1 MRGMR
6 KLYFLFLA
14 LPCFAAAQYNNG
26 YDVVRLA
33 KTVKFISFER
43 SADGTVLDIRAQDNT
58 GKVYA
63 FVVPDLHQYLT
74 EQDVVSPVSWC
85 VIVSSRLNVV
95 GVNHI
100 GECTRE
106 ELSRGNS
113 NYFIGTDE
121 MKRSLSQ
128 QK

>member
-1 MRGMR
+1 MR

-14 LPCFAAAQYNNG
+14 LPCFASAQYDNSF
-26 YDVVRLA
+26 DVVRLA

-43 SADGTVLDIRAQDNT
+43 SADGTVLGIRAQDNK
-58 GKVYA
+58 GKVYS
-63 FVVPDLHQYLT
+63 FSVPDLHKHLT

-85 VIVSSRLNVV
+85 VVVSSRLNVV
-95 GVNHI
+95 GVIHI

-106 ELSRGNS
+106 EMSRGNS
-113 NYFIGTDE
+113 NFFIGTDE

-128 QK
+128 HK